1 MNLRRAL
8 VISLLI
14 VLASSLAVAQSW
26 RGMARMTG
34 KVTDEE
40 GKPLE
45 GVVVKLALPAA
56 AAWS

>member
-1 MNLRRAL
+1 MKRLFPYVLIL
-8 VISLLI
+8 VI
-14 VLASSLAVAQSW
+14 VAFASTASAQSW

-45 GVVVKLALPAA
+45 GVKV
-56 AAWS
+56 